1 MRRDRLDTPHLSTL
15 SIHSWRSPVRALLKT
30 LLVVTAIVCLGAGT
44 NGSARAAELSA
55 EIAIQFDER
64 VDAFRDKHRVPGIS
78 AAVVVGGQLVLERG
92 YGLADI
98 ENSVAATPET
108 VYRLASISKMLTAV
122 AALQLVEQGKLDL
135 QAPVQKY
142 VPDFPEKQAPITC
155 ELLLKH
161 QSGIRHYKNGEAR
174 SAKAYAHVGDAL
186 GIFRDDPL
194 LFAPGEKFFYTTYGY
209 NLLGTAVEAAAGQ
222 DYVEYVLEH
231 VCRPAG
237 MKSIEPDSPYKII
250 AHRAAGY
257 RLEGQGDSATH
268 VNDIFVDVSNKIPG
282 GGWCSN
288 TGDLARF
295 AIALMDGKLVSRE
308 SLERMWTV
316 QKTTDGKETPSGLG
330 CFVEQVEGQRRISHS
345 GGQPKVSTFL
355 VFSPETRSAVVLMSN
370 LSGTRLKALA
380 GELLT
385 LVSQ

>member
-1 MRRDRLDTPHLSTL
+1 MVVLALA
-15 SIHSWRSPVRALLKT
+15 IACSPA
-30 LLVVTAIVCLGAGT
+30 AGT
-44 NGSARAAELSA
+44 RVAAAELAA
-55 EIAIQFDER
+55 ELAAQFDQR
-64 VDAFRDKHRVPGIS
+64 VDAFREKHRVPGIS
-78 AAVVVGGQLVLERG
+78 AAVVLGGQLVLERG
-92 YGLADI
+92 YGLADV
-98 ENSVAATPET
+98 ENSVPAAPET

-135 QAPVQKY
+135 QAPVQTY
-142 VPDFPEKQAPITC
+142 VPGFPEKQAPITC

-161 QSGIRHYKNGEAR
+161 QSGIRHYKNGEVR
-174 SAKAYAHVGDAL
+174 SAVAYAHVGDAL
-186 GIFRDDPL
+186 KIFQDDPL
-194 LFAPGEKFFYTTYGY
+194 LFAPGEKYSYTTYGF

-222 DYVEYVLEH
+222 DYVEYVQEH

-237 MKSIEPDSPYKII
+237 MKSIEPDNPYKII

-257 RLEGQGDSATH
+257 RLQGIGDDARL

-295 AIALMDGKLVSRE
+295 AIALMDGKLLSRE
-308 SLERMWTV
+308 SLERMWTL
-316 QKTTDGKETPSGLG
+316 QKTSNGQETTSGLG
-330 CFVEQVEGQRRISHS
+330 CFVEQVNGQRRISHS
-345 GGQPKVSTFL
+345 GGQPKVATFL
-355 VFSPETRSAVVLMSN
+355 VFSPDTRSAVALMCN
-370 LSGTRLKALA
+370 LNGARLKALA